1 MKNRY
6 LSTRIM
12 AIMMAAAM
20 AVSAAPAAFAAE
32 RADSETIKEDNQP
45 AADADSDTQ
54 EDADAQDSADA
65 DKTADAEG
73 TKTEY
78 PLTITTYDYDGNEI
92 ETTYEKAPEKVLAV
106 YQGSIETMLALGLED
121 RLVATAGLDNEV
133 PDELKDAFS
142 KTNYLD
148 EFTPSLETVT
158 MLEPDMILSWSS
170 LFSDK
175 NLGNVT
181 DWIDKGCNTYYNTN
195 TRPDGDRT
203 LENEFTDILNLG
215 KIFDVQDKAQAIVDD
230 AKAVIDKTLTA
241 TEDVRKKPGGIYM
254 MVKVAVPE
262 KFKLRIVPNV
272 RTVLF
277 GGQQEIH
284 YIGGSE
290 VLPPPLENEKEREVV
305 RWLGTDRDEKAR
317 KILIE
322 HNLRLVVYI
331 AKKFDN
337 TGVGVE
343 DLISI
348 GTIGL
353 IKAINTFNPSKKIK
367 LATYASRCIENEI
380 LMYLRRNSKTKM
392 EVSIDEPLNVDWDGN
407 ELLLSDIL
415 GTEEDT
421 IYRDLEDEAERK
433 ILFRALN
440 KLSGR
445 EKLIVRMRFGLDHP
459 EGKEMTQKEVADQ
472 LGISQSYI
480 SRLEKKIMHRLR
492 MEMVRYE

>member
-45 AADADSDTQ
+45 AADAD
-54 EDADAQDSADA
+54 AQDSADA
-65 DKTADAEG
+65 DKTADTEG

-106 YQGSIETMLALGLED
+106 YQGSIETMLALGLEG

-133 PDELKDAFS
+133 PDEPKDAFS

-215 KIFDVQDKAQAIVDD
+215 KIFD
-230 AKAVIDKTLTA
+230 L
-241 TEDVRKKPGGIYM
+241 
-254 MVKVAVPE
+254 
-262 KFKLRIVPNV
+262 
-272 RTVLF
+272 
-277 GGQQEIH
+277 
-284 YIGGSE
+284 
-290 VLPPPLENEKEREVV
+290 
-305 RWLGTDRDEKAR
+305 
-317 KILIE
+317 
-322 HNLRLVVYI
+322 
-331 AKKFDN
+331 
-337 TGVGVE
+337 
-343 DLISI
+343 
-348 GTIGL
+348 
-353 IKAINTFNPSKKIK
+353 
-367 LATYASRCIENEI
+367 
-380 LMYLRRNSKTKM
+380 
-392 EVSIDEPLNVDWDGN
+392 
-407 ELLLSDIL
+407 
-415 GTEEDT
+415 
-421 IYRDLEDEAERK
+421 
-433 ILFRALN
+433 
-440 KLSGR
+440 
-445 EKLIVRMRFGLDHP
+445 
-459 EGKEMTQKEVADQ
+459 
-472 LGISQSYI
+472 
-480 SRLEKKIMHRLR
+480 
-492 MEMVRYE
+492 

>member
-148 EFTPSLETVT
+148 EVTPSLETVT

-181 DWIDKGCNTYYNTN
+181 D
-195 TRPDGDRT
+195 
-203 LENEFTDILNLG
+203 LSL
-215 KIFDVQDKAQAIVDD
+215 
-230 AKAVIDKTLTA
+230 
-241 TEDVRKKPGGIYM
+241 
-254 MVKVAVPE
+254 
-262 KFKLRIVPNV
+262 
-272 RTVLF
+272 
-277 GGQQEIH
+277 IH
-284 YIGGSE
+284 I
-290 VLPPPLENEKEREVV
+290 
-305 RWLGTDRDEKAR
+305 
-317 KILIE
+317 
-322 HNLRLVVYI
+322 
-331 AKKFDN
+331 
-337 TGVGVE
+337 
-343 DLISI
+343 
-348 GTIGL
+348 
-353 IKAINTFNPSKKIK
+353 
-367 LATYASRCIENEI
+367 
-380 LMYLRRNSKTKM
+380 
-392 EVSIDEPLNVDWDGN
+392 
-407 ELLLSDIL
+407 
-415 GTEEDT
+415 
-421 IYRDLEDEAERK
+421 
-433 ILFRALN
+433 
-440 KLSGR
+440 
-445 EKLIVRMRFGLDHP
+445 
-459 EGKEMTQKEVADQ
+459 
-472 LGISQSYI
+472 
-480 SRLEKKIMHRLR
+480 
-492 MEMVRYE
+492 

>member
-45 AADADSDTQ
+45 AA
-54 EDADAQDSADA
+54 DADAQDSADA

-175 NLGNVT
+175 
-181 DWIDKGCNTYYNTN
+181 I
-195 TRPDGDRT
+195 
-203 LENEFTDILNLG
+203 
-215 KIFDVQDKAQAIVDD
+215 
-230 AKAVIDKTLTA
+230 
-241 TEDVRKKPGGIYM
+241 
-254 MVKVAVPE
+254 
-262 KFKLRIVPNV
+262 
-272 RTVLF
+272 
-277 GGQQEIH
+277 
-284 YIGGSE
+284 SE
-290 VLPPPLENEKEREVV
+290 
-305 RWLGTDRDEKAR
+305 
-317 KILIE
+317 
-322 HNLRLVVYI
+322 
-331 AKKFDN
+331 
-337 TGVGVE
+337 
-343 DLISI
+343 
-348 GTIGL
+348 
-353 IKAINTFNPSKKIK
+353 
-367 LATYASRCIENEI
+367 
-380 LMYLRRNSKTKM
+380 M
-392 EVSIDEPLNVDWDGN
+392 
-407 ELLLSDIL
+407 
-415 GTEEDT
+415 
-421 IYRDLEDEAERK
+421 
-433 ILFRALN
+433 
-440 KLSGR
+440 
-445 EKLIVRMRFGLDHP
+445 
-459 EGKEMTQKEVADQ
+459 
-472 LGISQSYI
+472 
-480 SRLEKKIMHRLR
+480 
-492 MEMVRYE
+492 